1 MTLKRIKSWD
11 WKSSPPAC
19 IILLVTPDGP
29 GDPSGLSFLIS
40 DSSSLAEIGSVK
52 MEGVEWEVEEAAVLT
67 LGWFDSVRRASCS
80 SYGEFGCSKRWCP
93 RAHLK

>member
-29 GDPSGLSFLIS
+29 GDPSDLSFFIS
-40 DSSSLAEIGSVK
+40 DSSSLAEMGSVK

-67 LGWFDSVRRASCS
+67 LEWFAFVRRASCS
-80 SYGEFGCSKRWCP
+80 SYGELGCWKRWCP

>member
-19 IILLVTPDGP
+19 IILLVTSDGP

>member
-67 LGWFDSVRRASCS
+67 LGWFDSVQRASFS
-80 SYGEFGCSKRWCP
+80 SYRKFGC
-93 RAHLK
+93 

>member
-52 MEGVEWEVEEAAVLT
+52 MGGGV
-67 LGWFDSVRRASCS
+67 GGGRGGCFD
-80 SYGEFGCSKRWCP
+80 FGVV
-93 RAHLK
+93 